1 MDYKLYD
8 EYILLQALLKEVGI
22 IQSGGAIKGFLQEF
36 PVFFNDEKEERR
48 RKKIRIG
55 DVISIPSQNATIT
68 IVAPTEDEQKQ
79 YEEDKAEKERVA
91 KLVKQLNAQN
101 KQGKITAIPS
111 AKTPKNKKKKAPVR
125 FPGT

>member
-22 IQSGGAIKGFLQEF
+22 IPSGGAIKKFLQEF
-36 PVFFNDEKEERR
+36 PVFFNGEKEERR

-55 DVISIPSQNATIT
+55 DVISIPTHNATIT

-79 YEEDKAEKERVA
+79 YEEDKAEKERIA

-101 KQGKITAIPS
+101 KQGKITVIPS
-111 AKTPKNKKKKAPVR
+111 ANTPKNKKKKAPVR